1 MSDQD
6 RALVLQAL
14 QLHDGD
20 SVLAVGRGYGWTSE
34 ALLKAAKIRW
44 IGLDP
49 AEAIDKASPVSCVNR
64 H

>member
-1 MSDQD
+1 
-6 RALVLQAL
+6 VLQAL
-14 QLHDGD
+14 QLHDVD

-34 ALLKAAKIRW
+34 ALSKAAKIRW

-49 AEAIDKASPVSCVNR
+49 AEAIDKASPVSCVSR